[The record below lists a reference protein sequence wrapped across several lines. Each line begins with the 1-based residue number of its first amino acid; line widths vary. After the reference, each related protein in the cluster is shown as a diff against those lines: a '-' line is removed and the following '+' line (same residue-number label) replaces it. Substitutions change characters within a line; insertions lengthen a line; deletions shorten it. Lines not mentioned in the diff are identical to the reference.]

1 MTKKETRHVVP
12 NQDKGGWDIK
22 KPGSDRSSGHYQTQ
36 AEAEA
41 RAKVIVGNAG
51 GGEVRIHNRKG
62 QIRDS
67 DTVRPAQ
74 DPFPPRDKKH

>member
-1 MTKKETRHVVP
+1 MSKKENRHVVSS
-12 NQDKGGWDIK
+12 QDKSGWDIK
-22 KPGSDRSSGHYQTQ
+22 KPGSDRSSGHFQKQ

-41 RAKVIVGNAG
+41 RAKEIVGNAG

-62 QIRDS
+62 RIRDS